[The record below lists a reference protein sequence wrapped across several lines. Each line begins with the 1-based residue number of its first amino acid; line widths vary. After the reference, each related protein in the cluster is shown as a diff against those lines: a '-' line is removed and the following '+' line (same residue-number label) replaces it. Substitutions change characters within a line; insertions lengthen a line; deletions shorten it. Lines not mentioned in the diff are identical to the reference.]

1 MSMAATL
8 RQYIFAIFLEEKSR
22 EQNNELSMKVSGS
35 SIERSPRETCALIAL
50 SLFFSRKI
58 MTLENRSSIV
68 YPWCTHGTS

>member
-22 EQNNELSMKVSGS
+22 EQNNDPSMKVSVS
-35 SIERSPRETCALIAL
+35 SIKRSPHKTCALIAL

-58 MTLENRSSIV
+58 MTLANISSIV
-68 YPWCTHGTS
+68 HPWHTHGAS